1 VITASAV
8 AYSGPGAAVTAPVRR
23 RLAPGLSGWGDAGH
37 VALTFDDGPD
47 PAGTPAVLS
56 VLAEWNVHATFFM
69 LGAMAAGAPGLAR
82 EVAAAGH
89 EIAVHGWVHRVMAA
103 DRPSVVYTDLARA
116 RDAVARATGQVPAW
130 FRPPY
135 GILTAGA
142 LAAARRL
149 ELRPLLWSS
158 CGREWERGATQA
170 SVLARLLRTMDGG
183 GTVLLHDSDT
193 ESRPGSAQAARA
205 ALPALLC
212 ECSRR
217 GLTVGPVAEHGLA
230 ELAPGE
236 LAGDLRGRAAHDR
249 GPLLG
254 PEPLRRAADRHGRH
268 RLTRWVQDGGGHA

>member
-1 VITASAV
+1 MRRPAWPLLASSAVVTASAV
-8 AYSGPGAAVTAPVRR
+8 AYSGRGATATAPVRR
-23 RLAPGLSGWGDAGH
+23 RIAPGLSGWGDAGH

-47 PAGTPAVLS
+47 PIGTPAVLS

-103 DRPSVVYTDLARA
+103 DRPQVVYADLARA

-170 SVLARLLRTMDGG
+170 SVLATLLRTLDGG
-183 GTVLLHDSDT
+183 GTVLLHDSDQQA
-193 ESRPGSAQAARA
+193 RPGSGQAVPAV
-205 ALPALLC
+205 LPALLT

-217 GLTVGPVAEHGLA
+217 GLTVGPVAEHGLC
-230 ELAPGE
+230 
-236 LAGDLRGRAAHDR
+236 
-249 GPLLG
+249 
-254 PEPLRRAADRHGRH
+254 
-268 RLTRWVQDGGGHA
+268 

>member
-1 VITASAV
+1 MRRPAWPLLASSAVVTASAV
-8 AYSGPGAAVTAPVRR
+8 AYSGRGATATAPVRR
-23 RLAPGLSGWGDAGH
+23 RIAPGLSGWGDAGH

-47 PAGTPAVLS
+47 PIGTPAVLS

-103 DRPSVVYTDLARA
+103 DRPQVVYADLARA

-170 SVLARLLRTMDGG
+170 SVLATLLRTLDGG

-217 GLTVGPVAEHGLA
+217 QLTVGPVADHGLA
-230 ELAPGE
+230 DPASGPRPGRS
-236 LAGDLRGRAAHDR
+236 GGRSGWPRGARSGPAAR
-249 GPLLG
+249 PGV
-254 PEPLRRAADRHGRH
+254 ASSGR
-268 RLTRWVQDGGGHA
+268 